1 MGCGFEL
8 ATSEHSA
15 FEQGYRKP
23 FSPVSGSAS
32 NEPPIEALVQDHTRL
47 KTELT
52 AVKEELAVER
62 EQNAK
67 RHDDLLSLLSALS
80 AKLSPSAL

>member
-15 FEQGYRKP
+15 SEQGHHKSFP
-23 FSPVSGSAS
+23 PVPSRAS
-32 NEPPIEALVQDHTRL
+32 SEPPIEVLLQDQTRL

-52 AVKEELAVER
+52 AVKEALAE
-62 EQNAK
+62 EKAQNAK
-67 RHDDLLSLLSALS
+67 GHDDLLSLLSTLS
-80 AKLSPSAL
+80 TKLSPLAP